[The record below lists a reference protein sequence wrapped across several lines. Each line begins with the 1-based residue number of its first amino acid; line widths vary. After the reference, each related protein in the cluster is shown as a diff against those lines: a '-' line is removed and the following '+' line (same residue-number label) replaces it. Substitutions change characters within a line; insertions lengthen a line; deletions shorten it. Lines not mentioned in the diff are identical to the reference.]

1 MTPAAPNVDT
11 SKNPSEEQLAHVLES
26 MPSEDPEKNEVAFIF
41 IFEFLNMY
49 MFIPTTIPN
58 NMEVMVARINPTT
71 ASSGR

>member
-1 MTPAAPNVDT
+1 
-11 SKNPSEEQLAHVLES
+11 

-41 IFEFLNMY
+41 SFEFLNMY
-49 MFIPTTIPN
+49 MFILTIIPN